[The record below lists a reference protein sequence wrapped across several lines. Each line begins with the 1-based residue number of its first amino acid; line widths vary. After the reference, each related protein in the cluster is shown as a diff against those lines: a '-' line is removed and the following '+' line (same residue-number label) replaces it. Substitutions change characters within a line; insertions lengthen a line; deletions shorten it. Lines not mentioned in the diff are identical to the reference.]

1 MQNNVHAT
9 TWEIEDIIL
18 GMAEIV
24 VECRQ
29 LRRENEELRAF
40 RAKYYEEV
48 NQRCKDA
55 QMHSANML
63 KLALVMKE
71 KVLFVDEKEEFNN
84 ENN

>member
-1 MQNNVHAT
+1 MLNDPHAT

-24 VECRQ
+24 MECRQ

-40 RAKYYEEV
+40 RDKYYEEV
-48 NQRCKDA
+48 NQRYQDA

-63 KLALVMKE
+63 KLAIAIS
-71 KVLFVDEKEEFNN
+71 EKEEVK
-84 ENN
+84 